1 MTAQKKNLTEG
12 SKIFEAVL
20 SENYAREYFCA
31 TLKHASVKRFSDEEL
46 TLIFDR
52 QPIASHFEKTY
63 RKMFEESAS
72 KIIGRKITVKLESE
86 A

>member
-1 MTAQKKNLTEG
+1 M
-12 SKIFEAVL
+12 

-31 TLKHASVKRFSDEEL
+31 TLRHASVKRFSDEEL